1 MVGMPEVPGR
11 ESDRTTSRTGSAG
24 HEMRTLA
31 VDIETYSSVD
41 LFGSGMY
48 AYAASPD
55 FTVLLLG
62 YAFDDETV
70 EVIDIASGEVIP
82 AEVLAALTDPD
93 IVKTAYN
100 AAFERT
106 CLAAHLNLVLAPE
119 QWRCTMVHA
128 ATLGLPGSLEKVG
141 EALALKAEERKL
153 ASGRALIRY
162 FCIPCAPTAKN
173 NGRMRN
179 LPGHDPER
187 WALFAEYCAQDVET
201 ERTIRRILEQWPV
214 PESENALWALD
225 QKINDRGVRCDLE
238 MVKHAIDC
246 DTRYRSRLEKEALE
260 LTGLDNPKSVSQLK
274 DWLEAEDGSP
284 VASLTKGTIPGLIE
298 GTDNLTVKRV
308 LEIRQELS
316 KTSITKYAAMGRAIG
331 SDGRIRGLLQFYGA
345 RTGRW
350 TSRLVQLQNLP
361 QNHLHD
367 LALAR
372 ELVHDGRYPDLE
384 LLFNVP
390 DTLSQLIRT
399 ALVPSEGCRFIVADF
414 SAIEARVIAWLARE
428 VWRMEV
434 FRTHGKIYE
443 ASAAQMFIALLA
455 ADPRFYAVGNI
466 DPQYGLGIT
475 GIGYHLGGGGDA
487 GITDGITTNYFTTS
501 RFLTNAT
508 VDIDAA
514 APLNPGDLYW
524 GGWNGPNW
532 ENWTELGDAG
542 GFFKCPDRGPDAYWT
557 STDPDYASSGYH
569 GQWDFAW
576 GLSSLQMT
584 NGSWIGI
591 TVAAGPYDFALSAPY
606 NAHKHAPATPDPG
619 LTALVKNLAG
629 GFQGGH
635 WQTQFLS
642 CTNWLYS
649 LERSSDLQNWT
660 VVTNGVLGN
669 GTNLVTTDPAPPA
682 DQAFY
687 RVSAGQ
693 P

>member
-1 MVGMPEVPGR
+1 MKR
-11 ESDRTTSRTGSAG
+11 
-24 HEMRTLA
+24 
-31 VDIETYSSVD
+31 ISS
-41 LFGSGMY
+41 
-48 AYAASPD
+48 
-55 FTVLLLG
+55 
-62 YAFDDETV
+62 
-70 EVIDIASGEVIP
+70 
-82 AEVLAALTDPD
+82 
-93 IVKTAYN
+93 
-100 AAFERT
+100 
-106 CLAAHLNLVLAPE
+106 
-119 QWRCTMVHA
+119 W
-128 ATLGLPGSLEKVG
+128 
-141 EALALKAEERKL
+141 
-153 ASGRALIRY
+153 
-162 FCIPCAPTAKN
+162 
-173 NGRMRN
+173 
-179 LPGHDPER
+179 
-187 WALFAEYCAQDVET
+187 
-201 ERTIRRILEQWPV
+201 
-214 PESENALWALD
+214 
-225 QKINDRGVRCDLE
+225 
-238 MVKHAIDC
+238 
-246 DTRYRSRLEKEALE
+246 
-260 LTGLDNPKSVSQLK
+260 
-274 DWLEAEDGSP
+274 
-284 VASLTKGTIPGLIE
+284 
-298 GTDNLTVKRV
+298 
-308 LEIRQELS
+308 
-316 KTSITKYAAMGRAIG
+316 
-331 SDGRIRGLLQFYGA
+331 
-345 RTGRW
+345 
-350 TSRLVQLQNLP
+350 
-361 QNHLHD
+361 
-367 LALAR
+367 LALA
-372 ELVHDGRYPDLE
+372 G
-384 LLFNVP
+384 LFFISKSPAVSFNDVQFWIGSG
-390 DTLSQLIRT
+390 TNRA
-399 ALVPSEGCRFIVADF
+399 ALVVEWSTPESSFGSTVPAPVANKSLVWGYRFN
-414 SAIEARVIAWLARE
+414 
-428 VWRMEV
+428 
-434 FRTHGKIYE
+434 GP

-591 TVAAGPYDFALSAPY
+591 TVAAGPYYFALSAPY